1 MERRQLL
8 AIVLMFIVLVAYQ
21 IFYVERFQKR
31 PKRPKLPST
40 VEVTERPPAQAM
52 PPIVASQPSLTFDE
66 EYVRVLTSLY
76 EATFSTRG
84 AALVSFKLRKY
95 PLTPG
100 KGKELVD
107 LIPTGERAL
116 VLDFD
121 DPGLRKASME
131 GIFAVSAESLE
142 LSEAKASGEVTFTYV
157 GPKGSRLIKRLTF
170 HDGKY
175 GFEMDTYVKRPDDSK
190 APIDHRVLWA
200 YGLGGGNS
208 GYGAYTTVSHLIGKD
223 RRVDKPGKL
232 LPLTI
237 HKGSA
242 AWSAIQTK
250 YFAAIL
256 AARNGVAAAAV
267 AKQTREKPI
276 TKTSW
281 TFQKRT
287 TIQKVSELAPG
298 LAYTNTGEASRERIL
313 VFAGPKLPVRL
324 KSYGSKLERVI
335 DHGWFG
341 PVSRPLLAL
350 LLLIN
355 RPIGNYGVSI
365 ILLTIAVKGLFFPL
379 SVKQQKSMRQ
389 MTTLQPRLKALQVRY
404 KNDKQKLN
412 KETMDLYKREKV
424 NPLGGCLPLLVQFP
438 VIIALYTVLGEA
450 LELRGA
456 HFFLWITDLSVPE
469 SLFVP
474 WFHVLPILMGGMM
487 LLQNHIAP
495 ATAMGGAGGD
505 PRQQQMLKYMPII
518 FLFIFWG
525 FPAGL
530 NLYWTVYTVLGIGEQ
545 FIIKRRMPPE
555 ESRAS

>member
-175 GFEMDTYVKRPDDSK
+175 GFEMDT
-190 APIDHRVLWA
+190 L
-200 YGLGGGNS
+200 
-208 GYGAYTTVSHLIGKD
+208 
-223 RRVDKPGKL
+223 
-232 LPLTI
+232 
-237 HKGSA
+237 
-242 AWSAIQTK
+242 
-250 YFAAIL
+250 
-256 AARNGVAAAAV
+256 
-267 AKQTREKPI
+267 
-276 TKTSW
+276 
-281 TFQKRT
+281 
-287 TIQKVSELAPG
+287 
-298 LAYTNTGEASRERIL
+298 
-313 VFAGPKLPVRL
+313 
-324 KSYGSKLERVI
+324 
-335 DHGWFG
+335 
-341 PVSRPLLAL
+341 
-350 LLLIN
+350 
-355 RPIGNYGVSI
+355 
-365 ILLTIAVKGLFFPL
+365 
-379 SVKQQKSMRQ
+379 
-389 MTTLQPRLKALQVRY
+389 
-404 KNDKQKLN
+404 
-412 KETMDLYKREKV
+412 
-424 NPLGGCLPLLVQFP
+424 
-438 VIIALYTVLGEA
+438 
-450 LELRGA
+450 
-456 HFFLWITDLSVPE
+456 
-469 SLFVP
+469 
-474 WFHVLPILMGGMM
+474 
-487 LLQNHIAP
+487 
-495 ATAMGGAGGD
+495 
-505 PRQQQMLKYMPII
+505 
-518 FLFIFWG
+518 
-525 FPAGL
+525 
-530 NLYWTVYTVLGIGEQ
+530 
-545 FIIKRRMPPE
+545 
-555 ESRAS
+555 